1 MFPVFSPEGIGVPG
15 LVALIAVTHVFVAHF
30 AVGGGLYLI
39 LTERWGRKANLPDVV
54 DHARRHSRF
63 FVLLTLVFGALS
75 GVGIWFVIGLA
86 SPDNTFL
93 LIRTFVWGWAAEWC
107 FFVIELTAAIVYYK
121 TWDRIDAK
129 RHMTVGWI
137 YATSSIFT
145 LLIING
151 ILSFMLTPGDWVEN
165 KSFWS
170 GLINPTYLP
179 SSILRI
185 GLTVSIAGCFGLLTA
200 GRSGGADSR
209 RLLIARSARWVTIG
223 IAIAVPCFFWMK
235 AAFPADVMTLLDRS
249 LDAQKGAVPLLNSM
263 WKHGGIVFVL
273 LFVVTLFISVA
284 KPKRF
289 PLPAGLCVVLLAFFG
304 FGCGEYVREIL
315 RKPYGVRG
323 VMYVNGVRKDDVYDL
338 RTHGYLRTRRDAER
352 LATASVLERGEAM
365 YVGQC
370 SVCHTKGGYRGLSDL
385 MDGWDRNQIRT
396 MLLVM
401 HKSDIDKPTIWAA
414 MPPLV
419 GTKDEVDALAQWLEQ
434 FAGLSTAQ
442 RDE

>member
-1 MFPVFSPEGIGVPG
+1 MFPVFAPEGIGVPG
-15 LVALIAVTHVFVAHF
+15 WVALIAVTHVFVAHF

-39 LTERWGRKANLPDVV
+39 LTERWGRRARLPEIV
-54 DHARRHSRF
+54 DHAKRHSRF

-93 LIRTFVWGWAAEWC
+93 LIRTFVWAWAAEWC

-137 YATSSIFT
+137 YAIASIIT

-151 ILSFMLTPGDWVEN
+151 ILSFMLTPGAWVEN
-165 KSFWS
+165 KNFWS
-170 GLINPTYLP
+170 GLFNPTYVP

-185 GLTVSIAGCFGLLTA
+185 GMTVAIAGCFGLLTA
-200 GRSGGADSR
+200 GRHGSAESR

-235 AAFPADVMTLLDRS
+235 SVFPAEVTTLLERS
-249 LDAQKGAVPLLNSM
+249 LDAQKGAVPLLNAM
-263 WKHGGIVFVL
+263 WKHGGVVFVL

-289 PLPAGLCVVLLAFFG
+289 PFPAGLCIVLLAFFG
-304 FGCGEYVREIL
+304 FASGEYVREIL

-323 VMYVNGVRKDDVYDL
+323 VMYVNGIRKDEVEEL
-338 RTHGYLRTRRDAER
+338 RASGYLRTTRDAAR
-352 LATASVLERGEAM
+352 LADASVLERGEAM
-365 YVGQC
+365 FVRQC
-370 SVCHTKGGYRGLSDL
+370 SVCHTRDGYRSVRDL
-385 MDGWDRNQIRT
+385 MDGWDRNQVGV

-401 HKSDIDKPTIWAA
+401 HKSEVDKPTIWAA

-419 GTKDEVDALAQWLEQ
+419 GTKDEVEALGVWLETY
-434 FAGLSTAQ
+434 LP
-442 RDE
+442 D